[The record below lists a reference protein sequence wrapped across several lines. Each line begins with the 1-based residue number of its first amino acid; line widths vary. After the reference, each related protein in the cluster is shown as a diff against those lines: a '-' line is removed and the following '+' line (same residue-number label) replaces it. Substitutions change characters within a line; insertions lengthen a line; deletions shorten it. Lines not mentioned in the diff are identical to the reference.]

1 MLLYFKDP
9 WKVRNDYIHVILDP
23 SEENKSRILWAQ
35 SPKGLPSVDREKIID
50 LLEMQ
55 RNAMY
60 MYTSCGW
67 FFDDISGI
75 ESVQIL
81 RYAARAM
88 ELAKKIDGNDLEKE
102 FLNRLSSAKSN
113 IPEMKDGKRIYNT
126 YIKSFMVAAAKKNN
140 V

>member
-1 MLLYFKDP
+1 
-9 WKVRNDYIHVILDP
+9 
-23 SEENKSRILWAQ
+23 
-35 SPKGLPSVDREKIID
+35 
-50 LLEMQ
+50 
-55 RNAMY
+55 
-60 MYTSCGW
+60 YTSCGW